1 MKSYSQSLG
10 ATILPIYQNP
20 ETNMERFASPKL
32 EVEYKIPF
40 LTQSIK
46 ELTCGLQI
54 MKSICNFVLRFWPVV
69 T

>member
-10 ATILPIYQNP
+10 AIILTIYRNS
-20 ETNMERFASPKL
+20 ETKMERFAIPKL

-40 LTQSIK
+40 LTQSMK

-54 MKSICNFVLRFWPVV
+54 MKSI
-69 T
+69 